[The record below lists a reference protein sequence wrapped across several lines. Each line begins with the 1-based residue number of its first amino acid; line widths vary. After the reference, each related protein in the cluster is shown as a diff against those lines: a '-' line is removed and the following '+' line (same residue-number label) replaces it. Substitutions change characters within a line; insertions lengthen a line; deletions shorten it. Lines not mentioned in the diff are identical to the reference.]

1 MKSAAP
7 VRAPPPAW
15 TFRNTNR
22 VNRIRHHLRLYAQI
36 ILSSLGR
43 VPVKELIRTQ
53 FPFWMRDSP
62 TPPMLS
68 VELTNRCNLRC
79 GYCTNPTTLRPRGMM
94 SEATFC
100 RLVEEV
106 REAGVYRV
114 ALCGNGEP
122 TLHPR
127 FADYIGRLSAA
138 APWVSLTT
146 NGQCISD
153 DIAIAT
159 LHSAR
164 QINVTVDGASK
175 VAYEERRVGG
185 SFERLLENLRR
196 LLVLKRSIGSLALI
210 NVRVML
216 GRSDRQLEEEI
227 LRFWRPYADV
237 VSKQYILDFGG
248 GKARGFTPVSKGR
261 CTLPFKK
268 LDVHW
273 NGVVNLCGYSWI
285 QTGHPEGVV
294 LGNISDTTF
303 SEMWNSSLMR
313 QYREGHRRGME
324 VMIPICRGCPGRT

>member
-1 MKSAAP
+1 M
-7 VRAPPPAW
+7 
-15 TFRNTNR
+15 
-22 VNRIRHHLRLYAQI
+22 
-36 ILSSLGR
+36 
-43 VPVKELIRTQ
+43 KELIRTQ

-62 TPPMLS
+62 MPPMLS

-79 GYCTNPTTLRPRGMM
+79 GYCTNPTTLRPLGMM

-100 RLVEEV
+100 RLVKEV
-106 REAGVYRV
+106 REVGAYRV
-114 ALCGNGEP
+114 ALIGNGEP

-127 FADYIGRLSAA
+127 FADYIGRLSAV

-175 VAYEERRVGG
+175 ADYEERRVGG

-196 LLVLKRSIGSLALI
+196 LLALKRSIGSLALI

-216 GRSDRQLEEEI
+216 GRSDQNLEEGI

-237 VSKQYILDFGG
+237 VSKQYILDFGGG

-294 LGNISDTTF
+294 LGNISDTTLF
-303 SEMWNSSLMR
+303 EMWNSSVMR

-324 VMIPICRGCPGRT
+324 AMIPICRGCPGRT